1 MSTIKVKLKDLD
13 YFKSIGFITLNDIML
28 ENGDDMI
35 LLNMPGTEFEV
46 VETSN
51 SIEANTGYKFNSK
64 NHGFF
69 IRIEWCS
76 KVIKRRN

>member
-1 MSTIKVKLKDLD
+1 
-13 YFKSIGFITLNDIML
+13 
-28 ENGDDMI
+28 MI